1 MYYIPISLF
10 VNFLHSYKCTN
21 HQVQIPYI
29 LNNDYCLVIN
39 FTKSVAPLRKLN
51 DPDYTVN

>member
-10 VNFLHSYKCTN
+10 VNILHSYKCTN